1 MTNKDIRLLQ
11 EVYQDMKVD
20 GKADNVPVNA
30 DYKEV
35 DGTNFEQIKIGLG
48 RSWNPSVQQIDMLQS
63 LSESDVDKLIEHLN
77 KLGEEDE
84 QNWVLKDNLIRQFF
98 AMAKNPNV

>member
-11 EVYQDMKVD
+11 EMYDDVRTDGEKDISVD
-20 GKADNVPVNA
+20 SDVNQEEGS
-30 DYKEV
+30 KF
-35 DGTNFEQIKIGLG
+35 GTIEIGLG

-63 LSESDVDKLIEHLN
+63 LSESDVDELITHLN
-77 KLGEEDE
+77 NLGEQDE
-84 QNWVLKDNLIRQFF
+84 SNWVLKDNLIRQFF

>member
-11 EVYQDMKVD
+11 EMYDDVRTDGEKDISVD
-20 GKADNVPVNA
+20 SDVNQEEGS
-30 DYKEV
+30 KF
-35 DGTNFEQIKIGLG
+35 GTIEIGLG

-63 LSESDVDKLIEHLN
+63 LSESDVDELIKHLN
-77 KLGEEDE
+77 SKGEEDE
-84 QNWVLKDNLIRQFF
+84 QYWVLKDNLIRQFF